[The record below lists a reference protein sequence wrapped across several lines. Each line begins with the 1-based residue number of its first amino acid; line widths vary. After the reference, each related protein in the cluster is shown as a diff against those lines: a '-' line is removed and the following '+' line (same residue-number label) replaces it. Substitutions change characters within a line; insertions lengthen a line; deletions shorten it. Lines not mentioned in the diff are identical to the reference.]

1 MAEMAGPGRVLQVNV
16 SSGGVPKLPV
26 GETWVS
32 TLGLAG
38 DEHADR
44 TTHGGPHRAVC
55 LFAVEAIERLQAEGH
70 PVGPGGVGENLT
82 TTGIEWSLLPV
93 GTRARVGD
101 KLLLE
106 LADTAGPCTT
116 QKPNFSDG
124 RYSRISI
131 DLHPSD
137 ARMYARV
144 LEEGTVRAGDPIEL
158 LPVAADSRAEI
169 ELMLDRLDWALGKSS
184 LAGWREAAAE
194 GRDIRIV
201 ADGELVMAAAP
212 ASPGARY
219 NQALGLARLPNLIG
233 DAQRFFDEG
242 GADGWIVA
250 DSEPWPGAAADPP
263 LDMFGAAPGEI
274 AEAAAPDG
282 IEIRVDPAHDG
293 VHEVR
298 LTAVSGAEE
307 VGRAWLYVYNRTG
320 WMRGAFVE
328 PAIRG
333 RGLQRALISARAR
346 LAEGRGCD
354 LVGATAE
361 PGTVSASNMVAS
373 GFRRLAGRSQ
383 YRYTPP
389 AMASPSR

>member
-26 GETWVS
+26 AAAWVS
-32 TLGLAG
+32 ALGVAG

-70 PVGPGGVGENLT
+70 PVEPGGVGENLT
-82 TTGIEWSLLPV
+82 TAGIEWSLLPV

-106 LADTAGPCTT
+106 LADTAGPCAT

-124 RYSRISI
+124 RFSRISI
-131 DLHPSD
+131 DLHPAD

-158 LPVAADSRAEI
+158 LPVAPDSRATV

-184 LAGWREAAAE
+184 LAGWREAEAD
-194 GRDIRIV
+194 GMDIRIV

-212 ASPGARY
+212 ASPGARH

-233 DAQRFFDEG
+233 EAQRFFDEG

-250 DSEPWPGAAADPP
+250 EIEPWPAAVADPQ

-274 AEAAAPDG
+274 AQAAAADG

-298 LTAVSGAEE
+298 LTAVSGGEE

-320 WMRGAFVE
+320 WMRGAYVE
-328 PAIRG
+328 QAIRG

-346 LAEGRGCD
+346 LAEQRGCD

-361 PGTVSASNMVAS
+361 PGTVSAANMVAS
-373 GFRRLAGRSQ
+373 GFRRLAGRGQ

>member
-1 MAEMAGPGRVLQVNV
+1 MAVSGRVLQVNV

-26 GETWVS
+26 AQAWVG

-38 DEHADR
+38 DAHADR

-55 LFAVEAIERLQAEGH
+55 LFAIEAIERLQLEGH
-70 PVGPGGVGENLT
+70 PVAPGGVGENLT

-93 GTRARVGD
+93 GTRARIGET
-101 KLLLE
+101 LLLE
-106 LADTAGPCTT
+106 LADTAGPCAT

-124 RYSRISI
+124 RFSRISI

-144 LEEGTVRAGDPIEL
+144 LQEGTVRQGDPIEL
-158 LPVAADSRAEI
+158 LPVAPDSRAAVEV
-169 ELMLDRLDWALGKSS
+169 MLDRLDWALGRSS

-194 GRDIRIV
+194 GMDIRIV

-212 ASPGARY
+212 NSPGARY

-233 DAQRFFDEG
+233 DAQSFFDSNG
-242 GADGWIVA
+242 VTGWVVT
-250 DSEPWPGAAADPP
+250 DDEPWPGAVADPP
-263 LDMFGAAPGEI
+263 LDMFGAAPAEI
-274 AEAAAPDG
+274 AEVAAADG

-298 LTAVSGAEE
+298 LAAVSGVEE
-307 VGRAWLYVYNRTG
+307 VGRAWLYVYKQTG

-328 PAIRG
+328 PEWRG
-333 RGLQRALISARAR
+333 RGLQRALTSARAR
-346 LAEGRGCD
+346 LAEERGCD

-383 YRYTPP
+383 YRY
-389 AMASPSR
+389 SPRTIEPIKVS